1 MKDWKRIVGV
11 WALML
16 GLAIGASIGWAQITF
31 PWVPQDPGSGQGLD
45 FGQVR
50 VGTTATATYTF
61 KLLETSDTPATVT
74 ITQPNAPF
82 GSDAPTSPFT
92 LSPGQSITF
101 DVRFTPSAVRPYSDS
116 LSITTRGGI
125 PVQTKRQTITLTG
138 EGVAGETF
146 LGPEDTYPPGWIP
159 ESAEIAGIPISSPR
173 SVDVTEDVAKLE
185 AKLDAIGPVLG
196 ELRQKLDNLGWW
208 LGRLTVGYPIGI
220 EPHSTNPI
228 PETNLWWLIE
238 SLEAKLDRLLYVP
251 FPGTT
256 TEPDIED
263 LLAQLEAKLDVQIEQ
278 PGDITITEIN
288 IAITEIYAIIVDIT
302 QLIININE
310 VTININPLIVNINT
324 LIININQLIINLG
337 ANIGQLE
344 TKLDRIEAGL
354 LALQRSNRRIEAK
367 LDLLLGYPPT
377 PVASLI
383 TLTVEPV
390 LASAA
395 DHSAIL
401 EAAPGAVE
409 GGAEVNIY
417 WLGRD
422 NWIPGVT
429 DAWYLDTVTASP
441 DGSFSFTK
449 DGWGSAWPVWCD
461 VTQSNVSGEGAAAR
475 VLLSTVM
482 ILM

>member
-1 MKDWKRIVGV
+1 MKVWKRVAGV
-11 WALML
+11 WILVL
-16 GLAIGASIGWAQITF
+16 GLAVVGFTGWAQFTF
-31 PWVPQDPGSGQGLD
+31 PFGPQDTGPGQALD

-82 GSDAPTSPFT
+82 SSDAPTSSFT

-101 DVRFTPSAVRPYSDS
+101 NVRFTPSAVRPYSDS
-116 LSITTRGGI
+116 FSITTRGGI

-138 EGVAGETF
+138 EGVAGGTIP
-146 LGPEDTYPPGWIP
+146 GSGDTYFPPIDPGDTYFP
-159 ESAEIAGIPISSPR
+159 PITDS
-173 SVDVTEDVAKLE
+173 TEDIAKVE
-185 AKLDAIGPVLG
+185 AKLDAIGPVLD

-208 LGRLTVGYPIGI
+208 LGRLTVGYPIDV
-220 EPHSTNPI
+220 EPRSTNPI
-228 PETNLWWLIE
+228 PETNLWWLLE

-256 TEPDIED
+256 TEPNIED
-263 LLAQLEAKLDVQIEQ
+263 LLAQLEAKLDVLIEQ
-278 PGDITITEIN
+278 PGDVTITEIN
-288 IAITEIYAIIVDIT
+288 IAITEIYAIIIDIT
-302 QLIININE
+302 QLIININQ

-324 LIININQLIINLG
+324 LVININQLIINLG

-377 PVASLI
+377 PAASLI

-401 EAAPGAVE
+401 DAVPGAVE

-429 DAWYLDTVTASP
+429 DAWYLDTVVANP

-449 DGWGSAWPVWCD
+449 DGWGSTWPVWCD